1 MSNLNK
7 KLSKRL
13 HLNHAYGQLIA
24 LIFVPIMVLACVGA
38 ALVLT
43 EISNAAK
50 AQQRHTA
57 TAILTRYEHVA
68 QQLFY
73 LLSQNP
79 DRYTQ
84 ARNILQYMFIEQHLQ
99 GASKGIGKEQPALL
113 DQVLAPGDRID
124 ADQFTLLDTVDDGGG
139 GIPFGDYPLGARY
152 GVVPLAADGKR
163 QKRRRWGRRC
173 GNSGVV
179 SASGDQIHHDQQY
192 AQSKP

>member
-43 EISNAAK
+43 ETSNAAK

-99 GASKGIGKEQPALL
+99 GAMI
-113 DQVLAPGDRID
+113 ID
-124 ADQFTLLDTVDDGGG
+124 KNFLKF
-139 GIPFGDYPLGARY
+139 I
-152 GVVPLAADGKR
+152 
-163 QKRRRWGRRC
+163 
-173 GNSGVV
+173 N
-179 SASGDQIHHDQQY
+179 HHQY
-192 AQSKP
+192 